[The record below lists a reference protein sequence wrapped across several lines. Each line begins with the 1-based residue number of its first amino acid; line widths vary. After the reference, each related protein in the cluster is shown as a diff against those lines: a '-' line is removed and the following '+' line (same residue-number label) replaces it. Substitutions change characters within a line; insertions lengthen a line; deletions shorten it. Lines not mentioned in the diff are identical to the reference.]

1 MKKRIRKT
9 REIVDVISYYNYYC
23 SERDT
28 TDSVSYIDSKGV
40 EHRNER
46 GLNLWWD
53 FEDVEDVPNKDIDW
67 EQVRINAAISALQ
80 GFASNPD
87 KRCVDADTKELAIWS
102 VCAANELITELRE
115 GGKK

>member
-9 REIVDVISYYNYYC
+9 GEIVDVISYYNCYC

-53 FEDVEDVPNKDIDW
+53 FEDVEEVLSTDIDW
-67 EQVRINAAISALQ
+67 KQRRYEIAKEAVRGVALNEDTFSNVEIKTTVNNALKLADALI
-80 GFASNPD
+80 AALK
-87 KRCVDADTKELAIWS
+87 KRGEK
-102 VCAANELITELRE
+102 
-115 GGKK
+115 